1 MCYTRS
7 ERDLEREVRRITES
21 RLMEE
26 DARHRQEEH
35 ERRRAQEK
43 EENKPLTEKVK
54 EMVGTR

>member
-1 MCYTRS
+1 MCYTRN
-7 ERDLEREVRRITES
+7 ERDLEREARRITES

-35 ERRRAQEK
+35 ARRRTQEEK
-43 EENKPLTEKVK
+43 KPLTEKVK